1 MNNEKIPTVVPAFQ
15 NQTMRANQNVVIN
28 RRPPNERPT
37 GTYGT
42 DGARKSIKSPTK
54 RTSIALQNNN
64 KAFGSPTRGRP
75 STVSNSSPLDSPT
88 RRKSAVI
95 DVESRNNS
103 PVKRYTLP
111 NKIPRTQTVMVFN
124 EEEEKRLVAQYE
136 ARRAEILRQLK

>member
-28 RRPPNERPT
+28 RRPPNERTT
-37 GTYGT
+37 GA

-54 RTSIALQNNN
+54 RTSIALQSNN

-88 RRKSAVI
+88 RRKSAII

-111 NKIPRTQTVMVFN
+111 NKIPRTQTVMVFD
-124 EEEEKRLVAQYE
+124 EEEERRLVAKYE
-136 ARRAEILRQLK
+136 AQRADILRALK